1 MLGKMDQR
9 YDEYL
14 DLVTVVP
21 VEGGNYFLTVR
32 KDSEWETLEDF
43 VNYGKANPGKIVWA
57 IEAGG
62 WSQMFAMYTAETLG
76 IEVNLVDFGSAS
88 NRNAA
93 LLGGNCDVLLGGPN
107 AVFDTYPDDFKALAS
122 ASEER
127 QPIDESIPTFKEK
140 GYDIV
145 SEKFYLFGFKA
156 GTDQAIIDAMAD
168 AIEHAI
174 GTEAGIDVLGN
185 KYAYTGWQVLKGEE
199 ALDYVHA
206 FEAKYEPIAKEM
218 IG

>member
-93 LLGGNCDVLLGGPN
+93 LLGGNCDVLLGGP
-107 AVFDTYPDDFKALAS
+107 K
-122 ASEER
+122 
-127 QPIDESIPTFKEK
+127 
-140 GYDIV
+140 
-145 SEKFYLFGFKA
+145 
-156 GTDQAIIDAMAD
+156 
-168 AIEHAI
+168 IE
-174 GTEAGIDVLGN
+174 GG
-185 KYAYTGWQVLKGEE
+185 LKTTRDKSPARKVEF
-199 ALDYVHA
+199 A
-206 FEAKYEPIAKEM
+206 
-218 IG
+218 